1 MRWRF
6 GRVLMVVPALLI
18 LTGILTACSYDVG
31 GRDNTTYR
39 EYRVTEVELY
49 DGRTIE
55 CVFFGD
61 HQGYD
66 CNWDYNNDDE

>member
-18 LTGILTACSYDVG
+18 LTGILTACTTIG
-31 GRDNTTYR
+31 GQDSTFYE
-39 EYRVTEVELY
+39 EYEVTEVYLT

-55 CVFFGD
+55 CVFFGG
-61 HQGYD
+61 HRGYD